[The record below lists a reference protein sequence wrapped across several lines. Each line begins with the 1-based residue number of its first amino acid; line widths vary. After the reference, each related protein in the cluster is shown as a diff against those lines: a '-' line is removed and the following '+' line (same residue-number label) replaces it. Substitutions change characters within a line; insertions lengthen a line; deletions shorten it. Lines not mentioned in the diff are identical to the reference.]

1 MQESDRE
8 ALASE
13 TFCRHRLLPRAAF
26 SLRRREIT
34 ISEGPVQGLAGVAEV
49 VSFRPERF
57 IGRASRLIEENG
69 AAEGRKSVPT
79 FIQEMFED

>member
-49 VSFRPERF
+49 NVGGDADARVGIVKGAVREEVFGPSERLKRMR
-57 IGRASRLIEENG
+57 GG
-69 AAEGRKSVPT
+69 GPG
-79 FIQEMFED
+79 